1 MKLHGLRAPMR
12 FSDLS
17 WYSSG
22 SHCSLSGQEVFYI
35 KKSSFVLCFRRM
47 TNVVT
52 WMLCVGVGNISRR
65 SDTFHLPCCKTSD
78 FVFFLFVCSVWFF
91 FSLHLL
97 YWFSTLGGSALA
109 LAQNGNWFNLSKGED
124 ILLFRLCMHKETWKN
139 YRQEDGLWSVTYGC
153 AKTDTNH
160 FPSSFV

>member
-35 KKSSFVLCFRRM
+35 KKSSFVLCFRRI

-52 WMLCVGVGNISRR
+52 RMLCVGVGNISRG

-78 FVFFLFVCSVWFF
+78 FVFFFCLFVPFGFF
-91 FSLHLL
+91 FSLHL
-97 YWFSTLGGSALA
+97 
-109 LAQNGNWFNLSKGED
+109 
-124 ILLFRLCMHKETWKN
+124 
-139 YRQEDGLWSVTYGC
+139 
-153 AKTDTNH
+153 
-160 FPSSFV
+160 